1 MPKNIKGGNKTKKG
15 KNTRKVQPLVLST
28 QDTKYAVVVANL
40 GNGRCNL
47 NLVGKMGIECEA
59 QGYIRGC
66 VRRAKF
72 VKDDLVLC
80 GLRDFGGNKEIK
92 EVDIILKY
100 TLDHYTRLVEM
111 GEIKSLGITP
121 EEDDCGIDFNNDSY
135 SEDEDDYQINEEP
148 NGDKLIDDKSNDN
161 TEDDKLTNNESDL
174 DKPTLDSDR
183 KIKTSVQ
190 KKLDTITNN
199 SKKTKEMAKI
209 QRNLKKN
216 NEVFDIMNSQI
227 DNFKF
232 DDI

>member
-15 KNTRKVQPLVLST
+15 KNTRAVQPLVLSST
-28 QDTKYAVVVANL
+28 DTKYAVVVANL

-47 NLVGKMGIECEA
+47 NIVGKSGIECPA

-72 VKDDLVLC
+72 LKDDLVLC
-80 GLRDFGGNKEIK
+80 GLRNFTSINAKEQL

-100 TLDHYTRLVEM
+100 NLDHYHRLVEI

-121 EEDDCGIDFNNDSY
+121 EEDDCGIDFTNNDSD
-135 SEDEDDYQINEEP
+135 SDADADADAETNAETEP
-148 NGDKLIDDKSNDN
+148 DTITDL
-161 TEDDKLTNNESDL
+161 NNESSE
-174 DKPTLDSDR
+174 P
-183 KIKTSVQ
+183 KIKLSIQ
-190 KKLDTITNN
+190 NKIDKIALNGKKAKALNN
-199 SKKTKEMAKI
+199 AKRDIKK
-209 QRNLKKN
+209 Q
-216 NEVFDIMNSQI
+216 NEIYDIMSTQI